1 MTAGA
6 GRKRRATSRG
16 GTGGA
21 GAKAAEPKARSSR
34 AKARG
39 KGKSGAR
46 GGSPIVSMTGY
57 GKAALASKRF
67 HGSVEIRSFNHRHLK
82 LALKVPTA
90 LSGYEAK
97 IEQLVRDHLDRG
109 SVSLTIKLA
118 HAGRRTPYRFDED
131 IAEGYVETL
140 VALAERFGLEGRPTL
155 ELVTGLPEVLVPVEN
170 EEPLTESEWRSIRK
184 QVAEALQGLIEMR
197 RAEGDKLARDVG
209 KRRRD
214 IERSAKKIAKLAP
227 QVATAYRDR
236 LAQRVSQLLESTD
249 TVVEPA
255 DIARE
260 VALFADRC
268 DISEELARL
277 ESHLEQFD
285 EIVESGREA
294 GRRLEFILHEMFR
307 ETNTIGAKANDS
319 GISHLVVEIKAE
331 IEKIREQV
339 QNIE

>member
-1 MTAGA
+1 MAAGASKKRRGGTTGGDAGAATGKA
-6 GRKRRATSRG
+6 GRKS
-16 GTGGA
+16 GTTGR
-21 GAKAAEPKARSSR
+21 KD
-34 AKARG
+34 
-39 KGKSGAR
+39 
-46 GGSPIVSMTGY
+46 SPIVSMTGY

-82 LALKVPTA
+82 LALKVPPA
-90 LSGYEAK
+90 LSGYEPK

-118 HAGRRTPYRFDED
+118 RVGRRSPYRFDED
-131 IAEGYVETL
+131 VVGGYVETL
-140 VALAERFGLEGRPTL
+140 EALAERFGLEGRPTL

-170 EEPLTESEWRSIRK
+170 EASLSESEWRTIRK
-184 QVAEALQGLIEMR
+184 QVLEAVLGLVEMR
-197 RAEGDKLARDVG
+197 RAEGDQLARDVIR
-209 KRRRD
+209 RRRD
-214 IERSAKKIAKLAP
+214 IERATKKIAKLAP
-227 QVATAYRDR
+227 KVAPGYRDR
-236 LAQRVSQLLESTD
+236 LAQRVAQLLESTD
-249 TVVEPA
+249 AVVEKN
-255 DIARE
+255 DLARE
-260 VALFADRC
+260 VAAFADRC

-277 ESHLEQFD
+277 DSHLQQFD
-285 EIVESGREA
+285 EIIETGREA